1 MQGDVGA
8 THAVESLTVTSST
21 TTDLQNVTTR
31 DGGLAVTATTIN
43 LNGATLRTDDEEGTS
58 GNAGSVTLTGNVVL
72 TTSVSILTDVSIT
85 DGNVTV
91 TGTVNSNAAA
101 NNNGL
106 SVTAGDGN
114 VDFQNDIGTGAGMAL
129 ESLIVV
135 SSGSTDVQ
143 NVTTRDGGISISGTT
158 INLEGAT
165 LLTDDENG
173 TGNAGSILLDGNVE
187 LRTSVSFLTDVSA
200 TDGNVTV
207 TGTVDADA
215 NTNNQSLSV
224 TAGTGAVDFRD
235 DIGVTKALE
244 SLIVVSSGST
254 DVQNVTTRDGGI
266 SITGT
271 TINLDGATLRT
282 DDESGTAG
290 NAGNVSLS
298 GAVMLNTNVLILTD
312 VATGTDGDITLTGSV
327 DGNQTLTLD
336 PGADGNVVAGASTF

>member
-1 MQGDVGA
+1 M
-8 THAVESLTVTSST
+8 
-21 TTDLQNVTTR
+21 
-31 DGGLAVTATTIN
+31 
-43 LNGATLRTDDEEGTS
+43 
-58 GNAGSVTLTGNVVL
+58 
-72 TTSVSILTDVSIT
+72 
-85 DGNVTV
+85 
-91 TGTVNSNAAA
+91 
-101 NNNGL
+101 
-106 SVTAGDGN
+106 
-114 VDFQNDIGTGAGMAL
+114 
-129 ESLIVV
+129 
-135 SSGSTDVQ
+135 
-143 NVTTRDGGISISGTT
+143 
-158 INLEGAT
+158 
-165 LLTDDENG
+165 
-173 TGNAGSILLDGNVE
+173 
-187 LRTSVSFLTDVSA
+187 
-200 TDGNVTV
+200 